1 MLFRC
6 NYLALVGGGNQP
18 KYPPNKGNI
27 GFKLIFYI
35 TLDWYFLFFVP
46 CSTYLGWPSKT
57 TSNRNWTIQ
66 SNQISSFEEGQDCC
80 GSWHNGEGLYYYT
93 SKLGIWLQIKLSQ
106 VYTFTLVPQQL
117 HVFETCMNSCGLCT
131 LCPSSTNSL
140 LALPGNYYHKLLM
153 PHLKHCFS
161 GWSCLQGVSLVKC
174 NS

>member
-1 MLFRC
+1 MVCLGCFACGTETGFRIYNCDPLREKERQHFVDGILKTNLCFLVFGIIQEFPFLGGVAHVEMLFRC

-93 SKLGIWLQIKLSQ
+93 SKLGIWLQIKLS
-106 VYTFTLVPQQL
+106 
-117 HVFETCMNSCGLCT
+117 
-131 LCPSSTNSL
+131 
-140 LALPGNYYHKLLM
+140 
-153 PHLKHCFS
+153 
-161 GWSCLQGVSLVKC
+161 
-174 NS
+174 